1 MDNNDKTNKF
11 LNYADTYGSYKKDI
25 VKELIE
31 YEYDFANIGTILIV
45 DIVEYICN
53 NDNYIELLKNLE
65 KNVYIHIAEKYNMNI
80 KTLKSDIAKATNKMH
95 ETRCLKFPEE
105 EKSKKTT
112 KTIIN
117 SIVNKI
123 KCYELSNQKV
133 LN

>member
-1 MDNNDKTNKF
+1 M
-11 LNYADTYGSYKKDI
+11 
-25 VKELIE
+25 
-31 YEYDFANIGTILIV
+31 
-45 DIVEYICN
+45 
-53 NDNYIELLKNLE
+53 LKNLE